1 MKPNGFN
8 SCAILFIFS
17 KKVGNNFE
25 INLPSLSA
33 IIKYSIIIVIFSPW
47 FYLLIK
53 FYVKIFLENGL
64 SAPFGRGDCICPNQ
78 EKSY

>member
-1 MKPNGFN
+1 MNREKNGR
-8 SCAILFIFS
+8 FS

-53 FYVKIFLENGL
+53 FDVKNFLENGL
-64 SAPFGRGDCICPNQ
+64 SSLFGPGDCICPNQ
-78 EKSY
+78 EKPY

>member
-1 MKPNGFN
+1 MNREKNGR
-8 SCAILFIFS
+8 FS

-53 FYVKIFLENGL
+53 FDVKNFLENGL
-64 SAPFGRGDCICPNQ
+64 SALFGPGNCICPNQ
-78 EKSY
+78 EKPY